1 MDVVLDLL
9 GNADLH
15 LDGTAAGMFFN
26 ISQGSVFLR
35 TDTSS
40 SDTVI
45 HIIIPGYHTVT
56 CVMV

>member
-26 ISQGSVFLR
+26 ISQGSVFSMIR
-35 TDTSS
+35 TDTICSS
-40 SDTVI
+40 SDNT
-45 HIIIPGYHTVT
+45 YHTVPGIIL
-56 CVMV
+56 